1 MEKELKVECRV
12 INPSM
17 AMIYLVGDMNI
28 YNANLLREDF
38 ERAFR
43 QGVKNFVVNL
53 LDLNTVDSA
62 GIGVLFTMLSMVEG
76 DHGQAVLLGPNQ
88 SIRKL
93 FDVTQVSQYFTMVA
107 SEAEAMEKLRGKV
120 SA

>member
-12 INPSM
+12 VNPTL
-17 AMIYLVGDMNI
+17 AMVYLVGDMNI

-38 ERAFR
+38 ERSFR

-53 LDLNTVDSA
+53 QALNTVDSA

-76 DHGQAVLLGPNQ
+76 DHGQAVLLGANE

-93 FDVTQVSQYFTMVA
+93 FDVTQVSQYFTMVT
-107 SEAEAMEKLRGKV
+107 SEAEAMEKLRTKIP
-120 SA
+120 A